1 MHSQS
6 GSSQLCYTS
15 LRITLYPSSIPL
27 ERLLPLRG
35 SSGAFQSLH
44 LSPEQW
50 WAGFLLLSLVL
61 LSPLSQLLLCL
72 FYGWKCRH
80 VSSVLFFFWFFW
92 GGGKGGGYCYCFS
105 IFSNS
110 AWHRSLLLGSVCV
123 KYLKFASLRDQQAC
137 CIIWC
142 EGWCVYCMI
151 LYYWCINILFRLDS
165 MPSLPPPPAAAARA
179 ACAACNS
186 LLFLASN
193 CLCGKHSGRCIIEKE
208 RMKRLNITRDAART
222 LVKHHT
228 PKIMIPALFF
238 LSVLHAQGWVQSSKI

>member
-1 MHSQS
+1 MS
-6 GSSQLCYTS
+6 
-15 LRITLYPSSIPL
+15 RISI
-27 ERLLPLRG
+27 
-35 SSGAFQSLH
+35 
-44 LSPEQW
+44 
-50 WAGFLLLSLVL
+50 V
-61 LSPLSQLLLCL
+61 
-72 FYGWKCRH
+72 
-80 VSSVLFFFWFFW
+80 VSSAVVSSKSASAMSFLWLEVQACIFSPVFCFFVFFLR
-92 GGGKGGGYCYCFS
+92 GGYCYCFS

-123 KYLKFASLRDQQAC
+123 KYFKFASLRDQQAC

-165 MPSLPPPPAAAARA
+165 MPSLPPPLQLLLLLQELLVLHAH
-179 ACAACNS
+179 S

-228 PKIMIPALFF
+228 PKIMISALSFF
-238 LSVLHAQGWVQSSKI
+238 SLSCMH

>member
-1 MHSQS
+1 MS
-6 GSSQLCYTS
+6 
-15 LRITLYPSSIPL
+15 RISI
-27 ERLLPLRG
+27 
-35 SSGAFQSLH
+35 
-44 LSPEQW
+44 
-50 WAGFLLLSLVL
+50 V
-61 LSPLSQLLLCL
+61 
-72 FYGWKCRH
+72 
-80 VSSVLFFFWFFW
+80 VSSAVVSSKSASAMSFLWLEVQACIFSPVFFLVFLRW
-92 GGGKGGGYCYCFS
+92 GEGGGYCYCFS

>member
-80 VSSVLFFFWFFW
+80 VSSVLFFVFLFFFW
-92 GGGKGGGYCYCFS
+92 GGGYCYCFS

-123 KYLKFASLRDQQAC
+123 KYFKFASLRDQQAC

-165 MPSLPPPPAAAARA
+165 MPSLPPPSS
-179 ACAACNS
+179 CCCCCKS
-186 LLFLASN
+186 
-193 CLCGKHSGRCIIEKE
+193 CLCCMHTHSCFWPLIAFVES
-208 RMKRLNITRDAART
+208 TVVAA
-222 LVKHHT
+222 
-228 PKIMIPALFF
+228 
-238 LSVLHAQGWVQSSKI
+238 

>member
-80 VSSVLFFFWFFW
+80 VSSVLFFVFLFFFW
-92 GGGKGGGYCYCFS
+92 GGGIVIVFPFFLILHGTVHCSSDQCVLNISSLRPWEISRRAVLYDVKADVCTVWSCIIDAS
-105 IFSNS
+105 IFCSDWT
-110 AWHRSLLLGSVCV
+110 ACPLYPPPLQLLLQELLV
-123 KYLKFASLRDQQAC
+123 LHAH
-137 CIIWC
+137 
-142 EGWCVYCMI
+142 
-151 LYYWCINILFRLDS
+151 
-165 MPSLPPPPAAAARA
+165 
-179 ACAACNS
+179 S

-228 PKIMIPALFF
+228 PKIMISALSFF
-238 LSVLHAQGWVQSSKI
+238 SLSCMH

>member
-1 MHSQS
+1 MS
-6 GSSQLCYTS
+6 
-15 LRITLYPSSIPL
+15 RISI
-27 ERLLPLRG
+27 
-35 SSGAFQSLH
+35 
-44 LSPEQW
+44 
-50 WAGFLLLSLVL
+50 V
-61 LSPLSQLLLCL
+61 
-72 FYGWKCRH
+72 
-80 VSSVLFFFWFFW
+80 VSSAVVSSKSASAMSFLWLEVQACIFSPVFFFWFFW

-165 MPSLPPPPAAAARA
+165 MPSLPPLQLLLLLLQELLVLHAH
-179 ACAACNS
+179 S

-208 RMKRLNITRDAART
+208 WMKRLNITRDAART